1 MLNLLLTYLNEPG
14 IKSDGDLVEVFVDLF
29 SGAVMMDTEYAS
41 KSPILPDFTIEECQ
55 FIRNY
60 FVQLMGKSKYKD
72 RTSSFEKNAEWLYK

>member
-1 MLNLLLTYLNEPG
+1 
-14 IKSDGDLVEVFVDLF
+14 
-29 SGAVMMDTEYAS
+29 MDTEYAS